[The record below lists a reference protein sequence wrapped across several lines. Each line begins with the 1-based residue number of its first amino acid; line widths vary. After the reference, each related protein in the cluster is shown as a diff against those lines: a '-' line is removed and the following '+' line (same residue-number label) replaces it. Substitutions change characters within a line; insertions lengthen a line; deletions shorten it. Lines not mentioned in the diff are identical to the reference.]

1 MKTQRFLL
9 ALCVSLAMSAA
20 LTFAMSRHLRPG
32 TAKPESMLTYVGPSR
47 SLEVGEVLRSA
58 DLISVT
64 WPKSVPVLN
73 TFTNAS
79 DLVGRT
85 VLVPLEKGQPII
97 VREVSSVGA
106 GAGLAAKVPDGMRA
120 VALRSD
126 EVMGVGGFLNPGS
139 HVDVLVTYRLGM
151 ADQPMTATALQ
162 NAQVLAAGQKAE
174 PDPAGKP
181 QSVTVVTLLLTPDD
195 AERAVLAS
203 SQGSIHFVLRNSSD
217 AGRPSAVPMQMS
229 RLAGIALAPTI
240 RPHAREVKMTLP
252 AGQSGSELEVETVLD
267 GATGTNEAKAGGVK

>member
-1 MKTQRFLL
+1 MKAQRFLL
-9 ALCVSLAMSAA
+9 ALCVSLAISAA
-20 LTFAMSRHLRPG
+20 LTLAMSRHLRPAS
-32 TAKPESMLTYVGPSR
+32 AKPESMLTYVGPSR
-47 SLEVGEVLRSA
+47 SLEVGEVLRSS
-58 DLISVT
+58 DLFSVA
-64 WPKSVPVLN
+64 WPKSVPVASA
-73 TFTNAS
+73 FTNAS

-85 VLVPLEKGQPII
+85 VLVPIEKGQPII
-97 VREVSSVGA
+97 VRDVSSVGA

-139 HVDVLVTYRLGM
+139 HVDVLVTYRPGI
-151 ADQPMTATALQ
+151 ADQPLTAIALQ

-181 QSVTVVTLLLTPDD
+181 QSVTVVTLLVTPDD

-217 AGRPSAVPMQMS
+217 AGRASAIPMQMS
-229 RLAGIALAPTI
+229 RLAGIAIAPAV
-240 RPHAREVKMTLP
+240 RPHARAVRTTLP
-252 AGQSGSELEVETVLD
+252 AGQPQFGLEVETVLD
-267 GATGTNEAKAGGVK
+267 GASGTNEAKARGIE